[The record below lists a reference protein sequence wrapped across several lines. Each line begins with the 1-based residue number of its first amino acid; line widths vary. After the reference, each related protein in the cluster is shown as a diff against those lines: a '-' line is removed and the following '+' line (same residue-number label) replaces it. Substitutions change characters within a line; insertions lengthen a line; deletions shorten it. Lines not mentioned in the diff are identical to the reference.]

1 MNKES
6 ETAQELFGCMECN
19 TNPAAGVPYD
29 STLVEDYSICATCLA
44 RNYLLS
50 SSNTL
55 FVPRHE
61 MTNVMRQQRQKWL
74 DVETVQQAQN
84 RVDGGYNGPIVWFD
98 LDWEPPSECQKV
110 AEFVNRHEQ
119 FRVLW
124 VRVQEEDT
132 VEKVSRLCTGLVSN
146 TKLVHVDIQ
155 MGYLADDDTWEGKR
169 ESFLCILEL
178 LIQNCTNLRVLELQ
192 FSDAARKSELERRL
206 RQAAQTKKDLKL
218 RVGFG
223 YC

>member
-1 MNKES
+1 M
-6 ETAQELFGCMECN
+6 
-19 TNPAAGVPYD
+19 P
-29 STLVEDYSICATCLA
+29 
-44 RNYLLS
+44 
-50 SSNTL
+50 
-55 FVPRHE
+55 
-61 MTNVMRQQRQKWL
+61 
-74 DVETVQQAQN
+74 
-84 RVDGGYNGPIVWFD
+84 
-98 LDWEPPSECQKV
+98 KV
-110 AEFVNRHEQ
+110 AEFVNRYEQ

-146 TKLVHVDIQ
+146 TILVHLDIQ

-169 ESFLCILEL
+169 ENLLCILEL

-206 RQAAQTKKDLKL
+206 RQTAQTKKDLKL